1 VNLNVNLIIGDQTVE
16 QYPNNHQATIA
27 PTYDQNQYYGDPSI
41 ENIAS
46 YVPSNNAQMA
56 SSEWISNQ
64 AYTTPTANGFPFGFT
79 GSQSD
84 GDMTPSGSVSRD
96 INGFTRQL

>member
-1 VNLNVNLIIGDQTVE
+1 MNLIIGDQIVE
-16 QYPNNHQATIA
+16 QYPNNHPATVA
-27 PTYDQNQYYGDPSI
+27 TTYHQNQYYGDPSI

-46 YVPSNNAQMA
+46 YVPSNNAQMV
-56 SSEWISNQ
+56 SGEWLPN
-64 AYTTPTANGFPFGFT
+64 ANGFPFGFT

-84 GDMTPSGSVSRD
+84 GDMTPSSSVPRD

>member
-1 VNLNVNLIIGDQTVE
+1 MNLIIGDQTVE
-16 QYPNNHQATIA
+16 QYPNNHPATVA
-27 PTYDQNQYYGDPSI
+27 TTYHQNQYYGDPSI

-46 YVPSNNAQMA
+46 HVPSNNAQIA
-56 SSEWISNQ
+56 SSEWLLNQ
-64 AYTTPTANGFPFGFT
+64 AYTTTPNANGFPFGFI

-84 GDMTPSGSVSRD
+84 GDMTPSGSGPRD